1 MPRVSAAYLA
11 ERRAHVLAAAARCF
25 AREGFHRATMQDVVR
40 ESGLSPGALYR
51 YFTSKEALV
60 AAIAEDRHAAERA
73 ALAAAGRADVAD
85 AVRAIAQAFLGPL
98 ARRDEREWRRVTV
111 QLWGE
116 ALRSPAV
123 MRVIRDGLDGPLR
136 SLTALFR
143 RAQREGRLPGDVEP
157 AALARV
163 AAAVFQGL
171 VLQVA
176 WQPSLEL
183 EPCVAAA
190 LRLLD
195 GLATS
200 SRARARGR
208 ARRTPRARRPSSRG

>member
-11 ERRAHVLAAAARCF
+11 ERRAHVLAAAVRCF

-51 YFTSKEALV
+51 YFASKEALV
-60 AAIAEDRHAAERA
+60 AAIAEERHAAERA
-73 ALAAAGRADVAD
+73 ALDAARSEDVGE

-98 ARRDEREWRRVTV
+98 ARRDERQWRRVTV

-116 ALRSPAV
+116 ALRNPAV
-123 MRVIRDGLDGPLR
+123 MRVIRGGLDGPLR
-136 SLTALFR
+136 SLAALFR
-143 RAQREGRLPGDVEP
+143 RGQREGTLPDDVDP

-163 AAAVFQGL
+163 TAAVFQGL
-171 VLQVA
+171 VLQLT
-176 WQPSLEL
+176 WQPALDL
-183 EPCVAAA
+183 APCVAAA

>member
-1 MPRVSAAYLA
+1 MPRVSAAYLE

-51 YFTSKEALV
+51 YFASKEDLV
-60 AAIAEDRHAAERA
+60 AAIAHERHAAERA
-73 ALAAAGRADVAD
+73 ALDAARGADVAD

-98 ARRDEREWRRVTV
+98 ARSEEREWRRVTV
-111 QLWGE
+111 QLWSE
-116 ALRSPAV
+116 ALRNPAV
-123 MRVIRDGLDGPLR
+123 MRVIRGGLDGPLR
-136 SLTALFR
+136 ALTALFR
-143 RAQREGRLPGDVEP
+143 RAQREERLPRDVDP
-157 AALARV
+157 SALARV

-171 VLQVA
+171 VLQQA
-176 WQPSLEL
+176 WQPSLAIA
-183 EPCVAAA
+183 PCVAAA

-200 SRARARGR
+200 SRARARGP
-208 ARRTPRARRPSSRG
+208 ARRRPRARRPSPRG

>member
-1 MPRVSAAYLA
+1 M
-11 ERRAHVLAAAARCF
+11 LAAAARCF

-51 YFTSKEALV
+51 YFASKEELV
-60 AAIAEDRHAAERA
+60 AAIAEGRHAAERT
-73 ALAAAGRADVAD
+73 ALAEAQDRELPE
-85 AVRAIAQAFLGPL
+85 AVRAVAQAFLGPL
-98 ARRDEREWRRVTV
+98 ARSDEREWRRVTV

-116 ALRSPAV
+116 ALRNPAV
-123 MRVIRDGLDGPLR
+123 MRVIRGGLDGPLR

-143 RAQREGRLPGDVEP
+143 RAQREGRLADDVDA

-176 WQPSLEL
+176 WQPALDL
-183 EPCVAAA
+183 DACVGAA
-190 LRLLD
+190 LRLLE

>member
-1 MPRVSAAYLA
+1 MPRVSAAYLE

-51 YFTSKEALV
+51 YFPSKEALV
-60 AAIAEDRHAAERA
+60 AAIAAERHAAERA
-73 ALAAAGRADVAD
+73 ALAATRGDDVAD
-85 AVRAIAQAFLGPL
+85 AVRAIARAFLGPL
-98 ARRDEREWRRVTV
+98 ARAEEREWRRVTV
-111 QLWGE
+111 QLWSE
-116 ALRSPAV
+116 ALRNPAV
-123 MRVIRDGLDGPLR
+123 MRVIRGGLDGPLR
-136 SLTALFR
+136 ALTALFR
-143 RAQREGRLPGDVEP
+143 RAQREQRLPGDVDP

-171 VLQVA
+171 VLQQA
-176 WQPSLEL
+176 WQPSLAM
-183 EPCVAAA
+183 EPCVDAA

-200 SRARARGR
+200 SRGRARGR

>member
-1 MPRVSAAYLA
+1 MPRVGAAYLA

-51 YFTSKEALV
+51 YFASKEEIV
-60 AAIAEDRHAAERA
+60 AAIAAERHAAENA
-73 ALAAAGRADVAD
+73 ALQAARGEGVAD
-85 AVRAIAQAFLGPL
+85 AVRAIARAFLGPL
-98 ARRDEREWRRVTV
+98 AREEERAWRRVTV

-116 ALRSPAV
+116 ALRSPAI
-123 MRVIRDGLDGPLR
+123 MRVIRGGLDAPLR
-136 SLTALFR
+136 ALTALFR
-143 RAQREGRLPGDVEP
+143 RAQRDGRLAEDVDP

-176 WQPSLEL
+176 WQPALDL
-183 EPCVAAA
+183 DRCVAAA

-208 ARRTPRARRPSSRG
+208 GRRRPRARRPSSRG

>member
-1 MPRVSAAYLA
+1 MPRVSAAYLE
-11 ERRAHVLAAAARCF
+11 ERRAHVLASAARCF

-51 YFTSKEALV
+51 YFASKEDLV
-60 AAIAEDRHAAERA
+60 AAIAEQRHAAERA
-73 ALAAAGRADVAD
+73 ALAAARGADVSE
-85 AVRAIAQAFLGPL
+85 AVRAIAHAFLGPL
-98 ARRDEREWRRVTV
+98 ARQEERAWRRVTV
-111 QLWGE
+111 QLWSE

-123 MRVIRDGLDGPLR
+123 MRVIRGGLDGPLR
-136 SLTALFR
+136 SLAALFR
-143 RAQREGRLPGDVEP
+143 RAQREGTLPADVDP

-176 WQPSLEL
+176 WQPALDL

>member
-1 MPRVSAAYLA
+1 MPRVTAAYL
-11 ERRAHVLAAAARCF
+11 EQRRAHVLAAAARCF
-25 AREGFHRATMQDVVR
+25 ARDGFHRATMQDVVR
-40 ESGLSPGALYR
+40 ESGLSPGGLYR
-51 YFTSKEALV
+51 YFASKEEIV
-60 AAIAEDRHAAERA
+60 AAIAEERHAGERA
-73 ALAAAGRADVAD
+73 ALAATRGADVAD
-85 AVRAIAQAFLGPL
+85 AVRAIARAFLGPL
-98 ARRDEREWRRVTV
+98 AREEERRWRRVTV
-111 QLWGE
+111 QLWAE

-136 SLTALFR
+136 ALTALFR
-143 RAQREGRLPGDVEP
+143 RAQREGRLSDDVDP

-176 WQPSLEL
+176 WQPSLDL

-195 GLATS
+195 GLTTS

-208 ARRTPRARRPSSRG
+208 ARRTPSAPRPSPRG

>member
-1 MPRVSAAYLA
+1 MPRVTAAYLA
-11 ERRAHVLAAAARCF
+11 ERRAHVLAAATRCF

-51 YFTSKEALV
+51 YFASKEELV
-60 AAIAEDRHAAERA
+60 AAIAEERHAAERA
-73 ALAAAGRADVAD
+73 ALEAARDADVAD
-85 AVRAIAQAFLGPL
+85 AVGAIAHAFLGPL
-98 ARRDEREWRRVTV
+98 ARREERAWRRVTV
-111 QLWGE
+111 QLWSE

-123 MRVIRDGLDGPLR
+123 MRVIRGGLDGPLR
-136 SLTALFR
+136 ALAALFR
-143 RAQREGRLPGDVEP
+143 RAQREGRLPDDVEP

-176 WQPSLEL
+176 WQPALDL

-195 GLATS
+195 GLSTS
-200 SRARARGR
+200 PRARARGR
-208 ARRTPRARRPSSRG
+208 ARRTPRAPRPSTRG

>member
-1 MPRVSAAYLA
+1 MPRVAAAYLE

-51 YFTSKEALV
+51 YFASKEALV
-60 AAIAEDRHAAERA
+60 AAIAEERHAAERA
-73 ALAAAGRADVAD
+73 ALSAARGDDVGE
-85 AVRAIAQAFLGPL
+85 AVRVIARAFLGPL
-98 ARRDEREWRRVTV
+98 AREEERQWRRVTV

-116 ALRSPAV
+116 ALRNPAV
-123 MRVIRDGLDGPLR
+123 MRVIRGGLDGPLR
-136 SLTALFR
+136 ALTALFR
-143 RAQREGRLPGDVEP
+143 RAQREDRLPDDVDP

-176 WQPSLEL
+176 WQPALDL
-183 EPCVAAA
+183 DACVATA
-190 LRLLD
+190 LRLVD

-208 ARRTPRARRPSSRG
+208 ARRTPRARRSSSRG